1 MLTQLRIQNF
11 ITIKDFSCEFHHGL
25 TVFTGESGTGK
36 SVIFSALYC
45 LLGKSFPESLIR
57 TGASVSECE
66 AVFNIKDYHDTF
78 LNSFS
83 DDDETLILFRQQSHD
98 KTAQIKVNS
107 RTVTQK
113 TLKEIGKRLAIIV
126 SQHEH
131 LSLMN
136 HSYQLKLL
144 DQLNPELVPLKAN
157 YKHLY
162 EDYLS
167 KKKVLTNF
175 QASHSD
181 PSKIDFFQFQY
192 DDINQHGFSADE
204 EQDLLA
210 RKKNYTSLESTK
222 KALNTINSSFN
233 RALPDLQ
240 QAYSTLTSINHDS
253 LNHLTEPLQQHIHE
267 LEDISFSVSQSQ
279 KEFTTDHPLSIN
291 DIEKRLDLI
300 FTYTSKYNVL
310 SLQQLCVF
318 RDELKTTLDSSKNAA
333 KHLEILQADLQD
345 SIAKL
350 REQSDQIHAIRIAS
364 ASHFKHDIIPILT
377 SLGFETI
384 DFDINF
390 ISLNDFSS
398 TGLDQVEFM
407 IRINAGEPLKPLSN
421 IASGGELSRIL
432 LAIFSLFPN
441 SYHKQLYLFDEID
454 TGIGGM
460 VANAMGKQLH
470 DIAKNQQLFCI
481 THLAQIASCANHH
494 LVISKTTSS
503 TSTQTECHY
512 LEQTDKA
519 LELKR
524 MVGGESLIQTIA

>member
-11 ITIKDFSCEFHHGL
+11 ITIKDFSCEFYNGL

-57 TGASVSECE
+57 TGAAVSECE
-66 AVFNIKDYHDTF
+66 AVFNIKHHHDTF

-83 DDDETLILFRQQSHD
+83 DDGETLIIFRQQSHD
-98 KTAQIKVNS
+98 KTPQIKVNS
-107 RTVTQK
+107 RSITQK

-136 HSYQLKLL
+136 HSYQLQLL
-144 DQLNPELVPLKAN
+144 DQLNPELAPLKISYQA
-157 YKHLY
+157 LY
-162 EDYLS
+162 DDYLS
-167 KKKVLTNF
+167 KKKALKQF
-175 QASHSD
+175 QDSHDD
-181 PSKIDFFQFQY
+181 PSKLEFFQFQY
-192 DDINQHGFSADE
+192 DDISQHEFFADE
-204 EQDLLA
+204 EHELQA

-222 KALNTINSSFN
+222 KALHDISSSLN
-233 RALPDLQ
+233 RALPELQ
-240 QAYSTLTSINHDS
+240 NAYSTLTTLSHDS
-253 LNHLTEPLQQHIHE
+253 LKNLSDPLEQHIHE
-267 LEDISFSVSQSQ
+267 LEDISFTVSQSQ
-279 KEFTTDHPLSIN
+279 KEVASEHPLSIN
-291 DIEKRLDLI
+291 EIEKRLDLI

-318 RDELKTTLDSSKNAA
+318 RDDLKATLDSSNNASQTLELLKN
-333 KHLEILQADLQD
+333 ELQE
-345 SIAKL
+345 SMVKL
-350 REQSDQIHAIRIAS
+350 REQSDLIHAIRIAS
-364 ASHFKHDIIPILT
+364 ASDFKHDIIPILN

-390 ISLNDFSS
+390 IPLNDFSA

-407 IRINAGEPLKPLSN
+407 IKINAGEPLKPLST

-441 SYHKQLYLFDEID
+441 SHHKQLYLFDEID

-470 DIAKNQQLFCI
+470 AIANNQQLLCI

-512 LEQTDKA
+512 LEPMDKP

-524 MVGGESLIQTIA
+524 MVGGETLIQTIA